1 MTTRHRLTIRTLDRD
16 PRIHVL
22 ADAVDHLG
30 IELRGEID
38 VADVV
43 FVEGRLDADDLARL
57 HDVLVDPLL
66 QCGSWELPTT
76 HGIEITLLPGVTDT
90 AADAV
95 LHAAR
100 VLGLDVTS
108 AAMGRR
114 VEFDGRVTTEMADD
128 IVRRLVANPVIE
140 RWSPGTIEP
149 PMVDPTVGPSVVD
162 VIAIRGLDDDGLAT
176 LNEDRALYLD
186 IEELRAI
193 RDQYE
198 RLGRDITDV
207 EIEVLAQTWSEHCSH
222 KTFRASIEIDPG
234 GPNERT
240 VEPLLA
246 QLRRCTEDLDAPFVR
261 SAFVGNA
268 GVIEFAEGTT
278 IALKAETHN
287 HPSAVEPFGGANTG
301 VGGVIRD
308 VLGIAH
314 RPIAVTDV
322 LCFGPADLPLDD
334 LPAGALHPR
343 RIRDGVIDGV
353 ADYGNKIGLP
363 TVAGAI
369 LYDPAYTTN
378 PLVFAGCIGS
388 APTRPLHTGPVPG
401 DRVVVLG
408 GSTGRDGIRGATFSS
423 ATMDA
428 TTGEV
433 AGASVQIGDP
443 VVEKLLIDALVG
455 AEDLYSAI
463 TDCGAGGLSS
473 AVGEMAEGIGADVEL
488 ELVPRKYPGL
498 QAWEVWLSEA
508 QERMVIAV
516 APVHLDALRQRCDRV
531 GVAVADI
538 GVFTGDG
545 RLIVRDAGHVV
556 ADIDTGFL
564 HDGRPQRRMTATL
577 PTPDRTAATTR
588 TVDDPAAIL
597 LELLAHPN
605 IASKATTIHRYDHE
619 ILGATVVRPL
629 SGVHADGPADGVVL
643 ASPGSASGL
652 AVGIGVN
659 PWYGLHDPEA
669 MADAAVD
676 EAIRNVVAVGAD
688 PAKVALLDNFSWG
701 DPRRPSTLGELVAA
715 VEGCCSAGASLRC
728 AIRLRQGLPQQRVR
742 RCGWPPPRRATD
754 VGDHCGRAPPRRRQ
768 LRDHRS
774 LRAGKRPTAHRPDPH
789 GIRGFASRPASRCTC
804 RARHRA
810 DAGPRCT
817 GRLPQAPRRHAAGS
831 GGGLSRCQRR
841 WPRRRGG
848 GDVHCRTA
856 RRDDHLAPP
865 RRPRHG
871 VVRGVLRPPRRR
883 GAARAARQLPG
894 RAGRPGPGDR
904 SGQRRVHPGVPWRR
918 SDRCAGPR
926 RRVHRWGRTVTAVPS
941 IVIAGPG
948 TNRDRDVEL
957 ALELAGAS
965 VRIVLA
971 DELVRTPSLLADAKL
986 AVVAGGF
993 SYADSL
999 GAGRMLALD
1008 LTAGLGEGLRD
1019 FVDRGRPVLGI
1030 CNGFQVLT
1038 GTGLLPGALGHNEQG
1053 RFDCRWVEL
1062 APVPDSVSVWTRG
1075 IADTIHCPIAHGEGR
1090 YVHPDPSSLAATGQ
1104 VALRYASANP
1114 NGSVADI
1121 AGVCDPSGVVLGLMP
1136 HPENHVIARQH
1147 PRHHRGGGGPAHLGL
1162 RLFDNGVRHA
1172 SEL

>member
-1 MTTRHRLTIRTLDRD
+1 VTTRHRLTIRTLDRD

-30 IELRGEID
+30 IELQGEID

-43 FVEGRLDADDLARL
+43 FVEGTLHADDLGRL

-66 QCGSWELPTT
+66 QHGSWDLPAT

-114 VEFDGRVTTEMADD
+114 VEFDGRVSIEVADD

-140 RWSPGTIEP
+140 RWSPGIIEP
-149 PMVDPTVGPSVVD
+149 PMVDPTVAASVVD
-162 VIAIRGLDDDGLAT
+162 VIAIRGLDDDGLVK

-193 RDQYE
+193 RDHYE

-222 KTFRASIEIDPG
+222 KTFRATIEIDQG

-322 LCFGPADLPLDD
+322 LCFGPADLPLDN
-334 LPAGALHPR
+334 LPTGALHPR

-378 PLVFAGCIGS
+378 PLVFAGCIGA
-388 APTRPLHTGPVPG
+388 APTRSLHTGPAPG

-516 APVHLDALRQRCDRV
+516 PPVHLDALRQRCARV

-538 GVFTGDG
+538 GVFTGNG

-556 ADIDTGFL
+556 ADIDTEFL

-577 PTPDRTAATTR
+577 QTPDRTAATGR
-588 TVDDPAAIL
+588 TVDDPAATL
-597 LELLAHPN
+597 LDLLAHPN

-643 ASPGSASGL
+643 AAPGSASGL

-688 PAKVALLDNFSWG
+688 PSRVALLDNFSWG
-701 DPRRPSTLGELVAA
+701 DPRRSSTLGELVAA
-715 VEGCCSAGASLRC
+715 VEGCCSAARRFGAPFVSGKDSLNNEYVGADGQRHAVPPTLVITAVAHLPDADNC
-728 AIRLRQGLPQQRVR
+728 VTTDLSEPGNLLLLIGQTRTEFAGSHLDLLRGAPVEPGIAPLPALDAPGDYRRLHAAMQQDLVEACHDVSEGGLAVAVAEMCIAGRL
-742 RCGWPPPRRATD
+742 GATITSLPHD
-754 VGDHCGRAPPRRRQ
+754 DLATALFAESCGRLVVEVRPERLDSFLDVLDGRAQVIGLVNDESNLAFPGVAPIDVQ
-768 LRDHRS
+768 ALV
-774 LRAGKRPTAHRPDPH
+774 
-789 GIRGFASRPASRCTC
+789 
-804 RARHRA
+804 
-810 DAGPRCT
+810 DAFT
-817 GRLPQAPRRHAAGS
+817 
-831 GGGLSRCQRR
+831 GGGER
-841 WPRRRGG
+841 
-848 GDVHCRTA
+848 
-856 RRDDHLAPP
+856 
-865 RRPRHG
+865 
-871 VVRGVLRPPRRR
+871 
-883 GAARAARQLPG
+883 
-894 RAGRPGPGDR
+894 
-904 SGQRRVHPGVPWRR
+904 
-918 SDRCAGPR
+918 
-926 RRVHRWGRTVTAVPS
+926 
-941 IVIAGPG
+941 
-948 TNRDRDVEL
+948 
-957 ALELAGAS
+957 
-965 VRIVLA
+965 
-971 DELVRTPSLLADAKL
+971 
-986 AVVAGGF
+986 
-993 SYADSL
+993 
-999 GAGRMLALD
+999 
-1008 LTAGLGEGLRD
+1008 
-1019 FVDRGRPVLGI
+1019 
-1030 CNGFQVLT
+1030 
-1038 GTGLLPGALGHNEQG
+1038 
-1053 RFDCRWVEL
+1053 
-1062 APVPDSVSVWTRG
+1062 
-1075 IADTIHCPIAHGEGR
+1075 
-1090 YVHPDPSSLAATGQ
+1090 
-1104 VALRYASANP
+1104 
-1114 NGSVADI
+1114 
-1121 AGVCDPSGVVLGLMP
+1121 
-1136 HPENHVIARQH
+1136 
-1147 PRHHRGGGGPAHLGL
+1147 
-1162 RLFDNGVRHA
+1162 
-1172 SEL
+1172 